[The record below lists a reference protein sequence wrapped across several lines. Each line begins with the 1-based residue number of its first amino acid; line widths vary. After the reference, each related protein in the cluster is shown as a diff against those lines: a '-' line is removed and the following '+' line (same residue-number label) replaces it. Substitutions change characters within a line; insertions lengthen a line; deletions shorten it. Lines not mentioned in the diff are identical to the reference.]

1 MAIMLIHLSRILFNA
16 LDTKFTLSYY
26 QITNGVRTPKQSLS
40 SARESGVVHV
50 TEDKRIHWKSA
61 IRISGAFV
69 ATIIGSGFAS
79 GQELVQFFTVYNI
92 AGAVARR

>member
-1 MAIMLIHLSRILFNA
+1 M
-16 LDTKFTLSYY
+16 
-26 QITNGVRTPKQSLS
+26 
-40 SARESGVVHV
+40 

-92 AGAVARR
+92 AGAVGAAIWHLQGGRRPRARQR